1 MFIVGVASMV
11 GFVLSFEQ
19 VPMKLAKAMLAIS
32 TDKTVLL
39 LLINVVL
46 LVLGLF
52 LEPISIMILTMPVL
66 LTLVKTLGIDLVHFG
81 MIVTLNTVIGL
92 VHPPVGICLFIVSGI
107 SGVKLEELTVDTL
120 PMIGIC
126 IAILMLITYVP
137 ELSLWLPSLFETTG

>member
-11 GFVLSFEQ
+11 GFVLSYEQ
-19 VPMKLAKAMLAIS
+19 IPGKLAQAMLAIS
-32 TDKTVLL
+32 HDKWVLL
-39 LLINVVL
+39 ALINVFL

-66 LTLVKTLGIDLVHFG
+66 LTLVKALGVDLVHFG

-107 SGVKLEELTVDTL
+107 SGVKLEELTIATL

-126 IAILMLITYVP
+126 IAILILITYVP
-137 ELSLWLPSLFETTG
+137 ALSLWLPNLFEGAR